1 MGIMDFEAKWGSIE
15 LKLSAYAS
23 LIIFSMIGIA
33 CIVAAFIPMDLMCDN
48 NHCEDKMDDDGN
60 VTSECTS
67 KDCPKVTH
75 YWLSGVGVGVIIFGV
90 MLFYMFKAFSHNK
103 TMSQMTAI
111 SDQAN
116 MVAGLFR

>member
-1 MGIMDFEAKWGSIE
+1 MDFEAKWGSIE

-23 LIIFSMIGIA
+23 LIIFSIIGVA
-33 CIVAAFIPMDLMCDN
+33 CIVAAFIPMHLICDN
-48 NHCEDKMDDDGN
+48 NQCVDKMDDDGT
-60 VTSECTS
+60 VTSKCTN

-75 YWLSGVGVGVIIFGV
+75 YWLAGVGAGAIILGVIF
-90 MLFYMFKAFSHNK
+90 FYMFKSFSHNR

>member
-1 MGIMDFEAKWGSIE
+1 MGVMDFEAKWGSIE

-23 LIIFSMIGIA
+23 IIIFSMIGLA
-33 CIVAAFIPMDLMCDN
+33 CIVAAFIPMHLTCDN
-48 NHCEDKMDDDGN
+48 NHCVDKMDDDGN
-60 VTSECTS
+60 ITSKCTN

-75 YWLSGVGVGVIIFGV
+75 YWLAGVGVGVIILGV
-90 MLFYMFKAFSHNK
+90 MFFYMFKAFSHSR

-116 MVAGLFR
+116 MIAGLFR